1 MHFSS
6 NWQAWLAYPAE
17 ITQLPDSLIPSEIH
31 IELTLAGGIFM
42 GIELWRNLEGHL
54 FRELGLLHAAAT
66 YSPIPT
72 IYLKPNQLSSRTVEE
87 LDILLN
93 LLLFI
98 RYLS

>member
-1 MHFSS
+1 
-6 NWQAWLAYPAE
+6 
-17 ITQLPDSLIPSEIH
+17 
-31 IELTLAGGIFM
+31 M

-93 LLLFI
+93 LLPNPFSISLDPDFTSI
-98 RYLS
+98 ET